1 MSYTL
6 YKHQEDFCNFIK
18 DKKNYLLAWEQGSG
32 KSAALIT
39 IIRNIYN
46 EQKIA
51 MPTLIVCPNIVTE
64 NWKREIG
71 KFASDKMYQ
80 ATVILSGTKEQRL
93 KKLSNPKYCIFII
106 NYEGLKVIRDELIK
120 RQWGIF
126 IADEI
131 HKCKNIQAVQS
142 KICVELSKI
151 AIHRYGATGTPI
163 LNTML
168 DIFNLFM
175 ILDHGETFGKNFYSF
190 RGRFFTDKNAGF
202 RHKQWYF
209 PAWEPR
215 ANAIE
220 ELNKLIF
227 TKTSRILK
235 KDCLDLP
242 EKIFQNIYVE
252 LTSEQTLHYKNIHE
266 ELITEY
272 KDGVI
277 TAGNALTKIQRLNQI
292 TSGLLFDTEQNVSE
306 ISSSKIKAL
315 CDILDDLDGKVII
328 FGVYRKELERI
339 YNICQE
345 KKLGP
350 VLIYGGV
357 NNKQELL
364 DKFENDANCKVVV
377 CNIASAIGF
386 NATAAKY
393 GIYFNKTYS
402 LEHFLQSQD
411 RIHRP
416 GAERHDKIV
425 YINILAKDTIDEVID
440 NAINGKEDMAN
451 AVMNYIKGDVNND
464 SRVL

>member
-1 MSYTL
+1 MSYSL
-6 YKHQEDFCNFIK
+6 YKHQETFVNFIK
-18 DKKNYLLAWEQGSG
+18 ENNITNYLLAWEQGSG

-46 EQKIA
+46 DKKLD

-64 NWKREIG
+64 NWKREIK
-71 KFASDKMYQ
+71 KFASEKMYSV
-80 ATVILSGTKEQRL
+80 TTILTGTKVQRL
-93 KKLSNPKYCIFII
+93 KRLNDPKYKIFII
-106 NYEGLKVIRDELIK
+106 NYEGLRVIHNDLVA
-120 RQWGIF
+120 RQWGILV
-126 IADEI
+126 ADEI
-131 HKCKNIQAVQS
+131 HKTKAIKAVQS
-142 KICVELSKI
+142 KICVELGQK
-151 AIHRYGATGTPI
+151 AVYRYGATGTPI
-163 LNTML
+163 LNSML

-175 ILDHGETFGKNFYSF
+175 VIDRGETFGRNFFSF
-190 RGRFFTDKNAGF
+190 RGRYFTDKNAGF
-202 RHKQWYF
+202 RMKQWYF
-209 PAWEPR
+209 PKWEPR
-215 ANAIE
+215 ANAAE

-242 EKIFQNIYVE
+242 EKIYQSVYVDLTAEQEAHYNNI
-252 LTSEQTLHYKNIHE
+252 KN

-272 KDGVI
+272 MDGVI

-292 TSGLLFDTEQNVSE
+292 TSGLLFNTEQNVSE
-306 ISSSKIKAL
+306 ISSAKVIAL
-315 CDILDDLDGKVII
+315 FDILDDIDDKVII

-339 YNICQE
+339 YKICQE
-345 KKLGP
+345 KKLEP

-357 NNKQELL
+357 DNKQELL
-364 DKFENDANCKVVV
+364 DKFETDDKCRVVI

-402 LEHFLQSQD
+402 LEHYLQSQD

-416 GAERHDKIV
+416 GAERHNKIV

-440 NAINGKEDMAN
+440 NAILGKEDMAS
-451 AVMNYIKGDVNND
+451 AVMDYIKGGNNG
-464 SRVL
+464 